1 MKKKRKK
8 VKVKQGKLLLYF
20 VMMVVI
26 GSLTAAMPVFA
37 KEKTSA
43 QVTERASKYKSGYE
57 GASKF
62 GGPSS
67 VGAELQEAD
76 EVSEPRF
83 RFPGTDRV
91 YKPWFDFK
99 AHIKRELG
107 LSFGLD
113 YQALYQVVDES
124 PGEDE
129 AAAGLFRFYGAWT
142 LLGRNTG
149 HPGTLVYKVEHGHR
163 LGTDVSPED
172 LGFEA
177 GTILPTGDTF
187 TEFGNSNWAVT
198 NLYWQ
203 QRFLDGRVTFVA
215 GNVDPPDYVDT
226 YGLNDPLKHF
236 QNLAFLT
243 NPTIAVPDQG
253 LGAAFGLMAT
263 DNVYVV
269 SGLSDANGDPTVV
282 GFDTFIDDNEYFK
295 HLEIGW
301 ISSFERR
308 FLDNIHLTAWH
319 VDDREKAQVPDS
331 WGLAFSLTRFI
342 DDKWM
347 PFLQV
352 GWSDGD
358 ASPMEASVSTGIARY
373 FSKHRDLIGLGVSW
387 GQPSDN
393 SLHDQ
398 YTAELFYRL
407 YLTQSLAI
415 TPDVQLTI
423 DPALNPDEDVI
434 GVFGLRVRLT
444 F

>member
-1 MKKKRKK
+1 
-8 VKVKQGKLLLYF
+8 VKSKLNKLLLLF
-20 VMMVVI
+20 VMVVVI
-26 GSLTAAMPVFA
+26 GSLTALLPVFA
-37 KEKTSA
+37 EKKAPAKDVERTS
-43 QVTERASKYKSGYE
+43 RHKSGRKNVPE
-57 GASKF
+57 F

-67 VGAELQEAD
+67 VGGKLKEAAE
-76 EVSEPRF
+76 VTEPRF
-83 RFPGTDRV
+83 RIPVIDHV
-91 YKPWFDFK
+91 IKPWFDFK
-99 AHIKRELG
+99 AHANRKLG
-107 LSFGLD
+107 LRFNLD
-113 YQALYQVVDES
+113 YQALYQVADES

-129 AAAGLFRFYGAWT
+129 AAAGLFRFYGEWA
-142 LLGRNTG
+142 LFGRDTS
-149 HPGTLVYKVEHGHR
+149 HPGNLVYKVEHGHR
-163 LGTDVSPED
+163 LGTDISPED
-172 LGFEA
+172 LNLEIGA
-177 GTILPTGDTF
+177 ILPTGDSF
-187 TEFGNSNWAVT
+187 TEFRNSSWAVT

-203 QRFLDGRVTFVA
+203 QRFLDGRITFVA
-215 GNVDPPDYVDT
+215 GNVDPSDYVDT
-226 YGLNDPLKHF
+226 YGLNDPQTHF

-243 NPTIAVPDQG
+243 NPTIAMPDQG
-253 LGAAFGLMAT
+253 LGAAFGLMVT

-282 GFDTFIDDNEYFK
+282 GFDTFFDDNEYFK

-347 PFLQV
+347 PFIQA

-358 ASPMEASVSTGIARY
+358 ASPMETNVSAGIARY

-398 YTAELFYRL
+398 YTAEFFYRL
-407 YLTQSLAI
+407 QLTQSLAI
-415 TPDVQLTI
+415 TPDAQMII
-423 DPALNPDEDVI
+423 DPALNPGEDVI